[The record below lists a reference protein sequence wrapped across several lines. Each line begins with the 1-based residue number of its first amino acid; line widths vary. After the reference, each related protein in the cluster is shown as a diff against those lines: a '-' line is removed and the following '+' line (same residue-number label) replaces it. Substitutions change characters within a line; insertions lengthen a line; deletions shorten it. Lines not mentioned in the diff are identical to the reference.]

1 MSLSACGL
9 AVFAC
14 VAVLV
19 LQSAVDSTDALPTT
33 DLSLQS
39 STPLSL
45 SSRDVEDEV
54 QGTSALT
61 TTSTDVVVGDYALKD
76 LALVDSEKGHVH
88 KPIKKKKPLG
98 KHKKKKNSFKD
109 KFLPLLLIPFVIQTM
124 LIPFF
129 IMN

>member
-1 MSLSACGL
+1 MSLSTCGL

-19 LQSAVDSTDALPTT
+19 LQAAVDSTDALPTT

-76 LALVDSEKGHVH
+76 LALGKYKLTVT
-88 KPIKKKKPLG
+88 PIRIL
-98 KHKKKKNSFKD
+98 
-109 KFLPLLLIPFVIQTM
+109 
-124 LIPFF
+124 
-129 IMN
+129 